1 MQKLLNM
8 SNMVSNVCILYFF
21 LARFVW
27 MKESS
32 LLPTTAIQP
41 FGNHLTRLKR
51 GNHCLGIQSV
61 PSQVNPTKQTT
72 PMSTSGSRTQVS
84 MTAPRTIVQFVRMRI
99 HMPQP
104 IQKENG
110 WAIKHVKKVMQST
123 DDVWVNNPTSVFT
136 LNVSFFHNFHNKNR
150 SM

>member
-1 MQKLLNM
+1 MQTLLNM
-8 SNMVSNVCILYFF
+8 SNMVCNVHILYLF
-21 LARFVW
+21 LALFVW
-27 MKESS
+27 MKASS
-32 LLPTTAIQP
+32 PPITAIQP

-84 MTAPRTIVQFVRMRI
+84 MTVPHTIAQYARMRI

-104 IQKENG
+104 IQKKNG
-110 WAIKHVKKVMQST
+110 VETKSVKKKIQQTRNTGV
-123 DDVWVNNPTSVFT
+123 VWVNNQKPV
-136 LNVSFFHNFHNKNR
+136 
-150 SM
+150 